1 MQPSA
6 HWTYLSEHETVARMS
21 ADREL
26 VDAVLAGRSG
36 AFERLVREYQG
47 LVAHIVF
54 RLVRHTDDA
63 HDLCQEAF
71 LRVYRQLRQFR
82 EDGTLKAWIGRVAYS
97 TALRHLEKRRA
108 VGPLVDI
115 DVHDD
120 DAYVHG
126 TVETDLEQHHSDREL
141 AERVRSAVD
150 ALPPRQRVLVC
161 LYHLDGLPISDIATI
176 TGMPAGTIKNAL
188 FRARRVLRLALEQ
201 ANRERP

>member
-1 MQPSA
+1 MQPSS
-6 HWTYLSEHETVARMS
+6 HWTYLSQHETVARMS

-63 HDLCQEAF
+63 HDLCQETF
-71 LRVYRQLRQFR
+71 LRVYRQLHQFR

-97 TALRHLEKRRA
+97 TALRHLERRRDP
-108 VGPLVDI
+108 GLSIDI

-120 DAYVHG
+120 DAYAHG
-126 TVETDLEQHHSDREL
+126 AVETDLEQHHSARQV
-141 AERVRSAVD
+141 AERVRAAVD
-150 ALPPRQRVLVC
+150 ALPPRQRLLVY
-161 LYHLDGLPISDIATI
+161 LYHLDGIAISEIAII
-176 TGMPAGTIKNAL
+176 TGIPAGTIKNAL
-188 FRARRVLRLALEQ
+188 FRARCRLRIALER
-201 ANRERP
+201 ANRE